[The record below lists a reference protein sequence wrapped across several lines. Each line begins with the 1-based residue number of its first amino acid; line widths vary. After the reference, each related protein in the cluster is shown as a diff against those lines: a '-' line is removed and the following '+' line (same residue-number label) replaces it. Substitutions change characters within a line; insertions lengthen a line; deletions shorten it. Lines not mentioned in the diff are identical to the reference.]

1 MGTGK
6 MEKMSRNQQKAVG
19 AAMNEAAVKMVAP
32 VGMFGSMGANPNINF
47 LTNANALASQQ
58 LAQQNTVPMQQPQI
72 NPSMGIFGDADAR
85 NRSLYPSALMAH
97 ADKEVKELNAEIMRI
112 RKQYE
117 NEEKEGEFYE
127 DPGYEAARARL
138 AAIKKEHEKK

>member
-1 MGTGK
+1 MGYVSD
-6 MEKMSRNQQKAVG
+6 EQRKASH
-19 AAMNEAAVKMVAP
+19 ASQAEAASKMLSP
-32 VGMFGSMGANPNINF
+32 VSMFGSMGANPNINF
-47 LTNANALASQQ
+47 LTNANALAAQQ
-58 LAQQNTVPMQQPQI
+58 LAQQNVAPMQQPQVT
-72 NPSMGIFGDADAR
+72 PSMGIFGDADAR

-97 ADKEVKELNAEIMRI
+97 ADKEVEELNATIMKI

-138 AAIKKEHEKK
+138 AEIQKEHEKK